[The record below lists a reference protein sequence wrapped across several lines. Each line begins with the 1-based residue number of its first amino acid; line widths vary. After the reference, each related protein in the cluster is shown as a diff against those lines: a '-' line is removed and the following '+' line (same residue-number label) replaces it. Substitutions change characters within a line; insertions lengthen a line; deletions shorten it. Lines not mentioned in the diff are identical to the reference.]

1 MSEITPQTTV
11 HDLLKAHPELLDF
24 LVAYHPEFRL
34 LKNPALRSTM
44 GRVATLERVASKA
57 GVSVEQLIRHI
68 HARLQSPPDAA
79 SQAARLD
86 QLKGIIRRLHG
97 GEGADQLRAE
107 FAGLLQGAD
116 PTDIARM
123 EQDLIREGMPVEEI
137 HRLCDLHVNVFESG
151 LESQESVPA
160 PPGHPIHTY
169 QAENAEISRRA
180 QRWADLCRT
189 ASADTLK
196 ASAPEFQSALEA
208 LARVEIHYVRKENQ
222 LFPYLEKKSFSAP
235 SQVMWAVHDDI
246 RRMIKEAR
254 AALERGDVEAVRA
267 GAPELARV
275 IVEMIYKEEKILFPN
290 AWKLLSADDWRA
302 IRAGDDDIGYLVPP
316 AGAGTS
322 EPAAAQPAPAA
333 PGGLIALN
341 TGALTLEQL
350 DRMLVH
356 MPVEFSF
363 VDDQDVVRYYSG
375 QPERVFPRSP
385 GVIGRTVQNCHPPR
399 SLATVNAIL
408 KAFRDGARDHAEFW
422 IPYKGKFLYI
432 TYHAVRDA
440 SGRYLGTLEMT
451 LDATRIRQLQ
461 GEQRLLDWEKQQG
474 TQK

>member
-1 MSEITPQTTV
+1 MPEITPQTTI

-24 LVAYHPEFRL
+24 LLAYHPEFRL
-34 LKNPALRSTM
+34 LRNPAMRATM
-44 GRVATLERVASKA
+44 GRVATLELVASKA
-57 GVSVEQLIRHI
+57 GVPVEQLLRHI
-68 HARLQSPPDAA
+68 NARLQSPAAA
-79 SQAARLD
+79 SPAARLD

-107 FAGLLQGAD
+107 FAGLLQGTD

-123 EQDLIREGMPVEEI
+123 EQDLIGEGMPVEEI

-151 LESQESVPA
+151 LEKQDAIPA

-189 ASADTLK
+189 ASADAFK
-196 ASAPEFQSALEA
+196 SSAAEFQSALDA

-222 LFPYLEKKSFSAP
+222 LFPYLEKQSFSAP

-246 RRMIKEAR
+246 RRMIKDAR
-254 AALERGDVEAVRA
+254 AALARGDAEALRA

-302 IRAGDDDIGYLVPP
+302 IRAGDDEIGYLVPP
-316 AGAGTS
+316 AGAAS
-322 EPAAAQPAPAA
+322 PEPAAAPPAPPTA
-333 PGGLIALN
+333 PEGLIALN

-385 GVIGRTVQNCHPPR
+385 GVIGRKVQNCHPPK
-399 SLATVNAIL
+399 SLDTVNEIL
-408 KAFRDGARDHAEFW
+408 KAFREGTRDHAEFW
-422 IPYKGKFLYI
+422 IPFQEKFLYI

-440 SGRYLGTLEMT
+440 AGRYLGTLEMT
-451 LDATRIRQLQ
+451 MDATRVRQLQ
-461 GEQRLLDWEKQQG
+461 GERRLLDWANR
-474 TQK
+474 